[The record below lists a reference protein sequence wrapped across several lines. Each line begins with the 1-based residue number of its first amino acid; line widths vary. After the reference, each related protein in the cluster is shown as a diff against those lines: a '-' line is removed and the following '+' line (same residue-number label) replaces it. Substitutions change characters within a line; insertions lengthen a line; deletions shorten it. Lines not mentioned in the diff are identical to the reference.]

1 MPKLDL
7 SSIFVMSDAP
17 SARLMKIKARLLHAA
32 GVITA
37 AQHRAVIV
45 RANEILRRTV
55 LRRLPAAAR
64 FPEREIV
71 NRRRLPGLIATPNA

>member
-32 GVITA
+32 GVVTA
-37 AQHRAVIV
+37 AQHRAVILK
-45 RANEILRRTV
+45 ANEILRRTE
-55 LRRLPAAAR
+55 LRRLSAPARPSERAR
-64 FPEREIV
+64 SQT
-71 NRRRLPGLIATPNA
+71 RRDYLVH